1 MEVIVSLLL
10 MAMVEEAS
18 RPGGLGDPL
27 VLLALGAAGLL
38 VLYVVIKRGARRGG
52 RPAGP
57 GQATESES
65 ARQQRR
71 MQALLAELDQAARQ
85 MSAQV
90 EAKAARLEAL
100 VRQADEKTA
109 ALNGALAQARAR
121 HLTQELISGAH
132 NAGEESGLA
141 ALSRHREI
149 YDLADAGQSAQ
160 AIAAKLSRPSGEVEL
175 ILALR
180 GSGA

>member
-1 MEVIVSLLL
+1 MSLLL
-10 MAMVEEAS
+10 MTLAEEAS
-18 RPGGLGDPL
+18 RPSGLGDPL

-38 VLYVVIKRGARRGG
+38 LLYVFIKRPGARDADR
-52 RPAGP
+52 RAVLVP
-57 GQATESES
+57 GAETES

-71 MQALLAELDQAARQ
+71 IQALLAELDQAARQ
-85 MSAQV
+85 MSAQID
-90 EAKAARLEAL
+90 AKAARLEEL
-100 VRQADEKTA
+100 VLEADAKMA
-109 ALNGALAQARAR
+109 ALNGALAQTRAR
-121 HLTQELISGAH
+121 HLTQQLICGAH
-132 NAGEESGLA
+132 GAGEESGLA

-160 AIAAKLSRPSGEVEL
+160 AIASKLSRPSGEVEL